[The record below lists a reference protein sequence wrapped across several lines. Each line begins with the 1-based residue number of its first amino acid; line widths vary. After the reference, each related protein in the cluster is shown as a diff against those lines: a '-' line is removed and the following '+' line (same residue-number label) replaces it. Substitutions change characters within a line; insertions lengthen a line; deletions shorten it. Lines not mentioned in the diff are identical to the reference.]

1 MPFRSVRMKRFILGF
16 HLRVWCPKW
25 TPLSRSWRTVT
36 TAMARPFGTGAC
48 PHDCGPANRPNFHG
62 CHAAV
67 WPPVLAP
74 AIRDAPLPRG
84 GVGTVAPHPARRRV
98 QVRVVNLEVAL
109 TILTDRG
116 RWKHPPWCDVVH
128 RLSGGAP
135 RRERP
140 RWMLAA
146 MTLVHALA
154 VIALGLSMLP
164 DGATADPPP
173 ADLAALESRCAPE
186 ARRPLAAGAAYDWPT
201 VVAFAG
207 WVVDRHVV
215 SIDHADGIRTTYEP
229 VLPAVATGQWVS
241 RGEVIGT
248 LEPGHCDGGCLHVGA
263 RRGADTYIDPLTLFT
278 DTVIRPVSYT

>member
-1 MPFRSVRMKRFILGF
+1 
-16 HLRVWCPKW
+16 
-25 TPLSRSWRTVT
+25 
-36 TAMARPFGTGAC
+36 
-48 PHDCGPANRPNFHG
+48 
-62 CHAAV
+62 
-67 WPPVLAP
+67 
-74 AIRDAPLPRG
+74 
-84 GVGTVAPHPARRRV
+84 
-98 QVRVVNLEVAL
+98 
-109 TILTDRG
+109 
-116 RWKHPPWCDVVH
+116 
-128 RLSGGAP
+128 
-135 RRERP
+135 
-140 RWMLAA
+140 MLAA

-173 ADLAALESRCAPE
+173 ADLAALESRWAPE

-201 VVAFAG
+201 GVEVAVVRPFSGPAVPWGTGHRGADLRLEAGAPVRAAGDGVVAFAG

-263 RRGADTYIDPLTLFT
+263 RRGADTYIDPLTLFA
-278 DTVIRPVSYT
+278 DTVIRLYPVG